1 MKEKGIM
8 QSLRICATHIEKGC
22 GLCPQMKDVRCTER
36 LADEAITMIERLT
49 AENAELRK
57 EIEWKDMVI
66 ALAQRKQVEAE
77 AERDALIEQIKERHD
92 CLDCKHNDF
101 CEFDGAF
108 VVDCMNCV
116 QEECQCAGCCDSS
129 RWEWRGLP
137 ESPEEGGKA

>member
-1 MKEKGIM
+1 MTNKEIL
-8 QSLRICATHIEKGC
+8 QTIQALRACASGEAEDCPFTAVAGC
-22 GLCPQMKDVRCTER
+22 DGCPKVS
-36 LADEAITMIERLT
+36 ADLIERLT
-49 AENAELRK
+49 DENTELRK

-116 QEECQCAGCCDSS
+116 QEECQCAGCCDYS

-137 ESPEEGGKA
+137 EEPKEGGKA

>member
-1 MKEKGIM
+1 M
-8 QSLRICATHIEKGC
+8 
-22 GLCPQMKDVRCTER
+22 TER
-36 LADEAITMIERLT
+36 KIVQALRDCASGEAEDCPFTAVAGCDGCPKVSADLIERLT
-49 AENAELRK
+49 AENAALRK

-108 VVDCMNCV
+108 VVDFMNCV
-116 QEECQCAGCCDSS
+116 QEECQCAGCCDYS

-137 ESPEEGGKA
+137 EKPEEGGKA